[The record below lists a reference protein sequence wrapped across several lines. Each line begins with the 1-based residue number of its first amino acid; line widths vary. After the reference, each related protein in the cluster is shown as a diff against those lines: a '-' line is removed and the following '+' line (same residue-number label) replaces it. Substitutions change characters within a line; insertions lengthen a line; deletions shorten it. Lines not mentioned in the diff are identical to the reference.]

1 MLKYFLLLLCVFFL
15 SLGLG
20 GCASQQISKG
30 AGGSDDKSLSSKKK
44 AQGNQSVSKKQEE
57 GDQQK
62 ASSHITDSSELAED
76 LPLSDSLNPNS
87 SSTVPIQ
94 EDKENVNTPSSDE
107 NSSISEPVIVKE
119 FSSVREQG
127 KSQKSRE
134 GNQTELTKE
143 VTDSALTKG
152 IGHLKD
158 LADDFEED
166 PGIEEVVP
174 IISKNQDIGSGERKS
189 KGAGELPSVAQR
201 DPEEP
206 EELLEDVKE
215 IGMDGQKKE
224 GKLEL
229 GGEKDPEKP
238 KEDPFAE
245 QSSFKKS
252 NKELFRNS
260 SNSKRAVAEDSSLKN
275 AFLKDME
282 DFPKQTNLNP
292 FKSSANHSKSPTLYL
307 SKNKDQNMDLPSAT
321 RSTKNN
327 QALFLQK
334 EGTETLE
341 VEVLEL
347 QKVFSETPSQEQ
359 KGRGDHDDFLTVGL
373 SDLPIG
379 AIKENEI
386 SSMQKLSFGER
397 DAMISTDIEKTSNG
411 SRVSTQRSLQDYDN
425 LRDYLSAGKRE
436 LDQMKNSESRDYQKL
451 QKWASVDV
459 DLNQSKISRESETK
473 QFNRAVEWIKKKGRM
488 QEVE

>member
-1 MLKYFLLLLCVFFL
+1 
-15 SLGLG
+15 
-20 GCASQQISKG
+20 
-30 AGGSDDKSLSSKKK
+30 
-44 AQGNQSVSKKQEE
+44 
-57 GDQQK
+57 
-62 ASSHITDSSELAED
+62 
-76 LPLSDSLNPNS
+76 
-87 SSTVPIQ
+87 
-94 EDKENVNTPSSDE
+94 
-107 NSSISEPVIVKE
+107 
-119 FSSVREQG
+119 
-127 KSQKSRE
+127 
-134 GNQTELTKE
+134 
-143 VTDSALTKG
+143 
-152 IGHLKD
+152 
-158 LADDFEED
+158 
-166 PGIEEVVP
+166 
-174 IISKNQDIGSGERKS
+174 
-189 KGAGELPSVAQR
+189 
-201 DPEEP
+201 
-206 EELLEDVKE
+206 
-215 IGMDGQKKE
+215 
-224 GKLEL
+224 
-229 GGEKDPEKP
+229 
-238 KEDPFAE
+238 
-245 QSSFKKS
+245 
-252 NKELFRNS
+252 
-260 SNSKRAVAEDSSLKN
+260 
-275 AFLKDME
+275 
-282 DFPKQTNLNP
+282 
-292 FKSSANHSKSPTLYL
+292 
-307 SKNKDQNMDLPSAT
+307 MDLPSAT

-334 EGTETLE
+334 EGTEAQE

-359 KGRGDHDDFLTVGL
+359 KGRGDYDDFLTVGL